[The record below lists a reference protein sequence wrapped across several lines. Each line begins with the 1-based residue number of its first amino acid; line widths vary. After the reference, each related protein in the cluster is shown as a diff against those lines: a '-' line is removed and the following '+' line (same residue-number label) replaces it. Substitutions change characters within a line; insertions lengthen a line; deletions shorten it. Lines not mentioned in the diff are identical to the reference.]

1 MKIVH
6 GTWIPNAETEFIQS
20 GSFYLWIETPI
31 LKKKLD
37 PKQQIHPGHLAKGD
51 LINFLAQELGIKGTC
66 TAIKSTYI

>member
-6 GTWIPNAETEFIQS
+6 GTWIPNTETDFIQS

-37 PKQQIHPGHLAKGD
+37 PKQ
-51 LINFLAQELGIKGTC
+51 
-66 TAIKSTYI
+66 